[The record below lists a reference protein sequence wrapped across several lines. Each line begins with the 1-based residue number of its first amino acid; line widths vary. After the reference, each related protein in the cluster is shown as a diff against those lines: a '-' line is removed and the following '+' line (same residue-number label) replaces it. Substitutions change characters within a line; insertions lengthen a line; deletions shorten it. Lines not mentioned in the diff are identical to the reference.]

1 MFIDHL
7 HSQHLEEL
15 VHGSSV
21 NLHLAILNFHSLQGV
36 NAYQHILI
44 SNNLPRTNT
53 GIIKSGWLERYGHIT
68 AGGWW
73 CSGVDPLNNWQKM
86 EWGCFKP
93 TQPRRNKNGKSI
105 KYEHPPSTPTRVFC
119 LRVTEE
125 IWHQISQRYH
135 VTMPKDIT
143 INDDGEAQGFWPWVI
158 ESNIPII
165 ICEGVKKAAA
175 LLTQGYVAIGIP
187 GITSGYRVI
196 KNEFGKVTR
205 RRLIPDLEVF
215 ANRQLSFYICF
226 DFENQPRKVSAI
238 NNAIS
243 KLGYLLERK
252 NCSVKVIKL
261 PGKEKGVDDFITAK
275 GAKEF
280 EQIYHQSM
288 DLEVYIAQTKPH
300 IDLTIT
306 PSVTINQS
314 YLDKICLPSTGLVG
328 VKSAKG
334 TGKTTRLQAV
344 VEEAKNRCQPILL
357 ITHRIL
363 LGKFLCEKIGIRW
376 GIHPENQ
383 SSSSSCSPI
392 KSFGLCVDSLW
403 KLNPQDW
410 QGAIVILD
418 EVEQSLWH
426 LLNSN
431 TCKNKR
437 IKILSV
443 FQQLIATVVK
453 TGGLVI
459 AQDADL
465 SDVSLEYLQGLA
477 GDKITPW
484 VLVNKWKP
492 KRGWDVTFYDS
503 PNPTPLIHQ
512 LELDLITGKKCYVT
526 TDSRTGRYSC
536 ETIEDYLQN
545 RLYKLKRQ
553 FPHSLVVSSQTTN
566 TPAHPAIEC
575 LSAINE
581 KITDY
586 DMVFVTPSL
595 GTGISIDVQHFDRV
609 YGIFQGVIPD
619 SEARQALARVRDS
632 VPRFVWC
639 AKRGIGLIGSGS
651 TNYQLLSDWYQE
663 NQKENLALLSPLHK
677 IDVDLPAVYD
687 PIHLRTWAKL
697 SARVNSS
704 ITFYRQSLQEG
715 LIAEG
720 HKVTIGN
727 NTDYNSIIRGLR
739 SAFLKTPVNDLA
751 TRTRLILEIVQVQKD
766 WEQTR
771 QQSQHIKRNIKEI
784 KEHNQLMIAQAVVG
798 AKNIDYVEYQQLLT
812 KHSLTD
818 EQRYAIHKYILYTR
832 YGVPVT
838 TWLKM
843 RDDQGYYSQLLTH
856 YYLTHES
863 HYFHIKDQQEWK
875 QQLFWGEGKV
885 FLPDLK
891 TYTLKVE
898 ALRALGMCQFL
909 AQDRVFQENDNDII
923 WLKNVAIQSSQ
934 HINRALGVDISKK
947 PQSISGI
954 KILNLLMGLLGLKLR
969 QINQVYQV
977 NFDTLKDGREEIF
990 AIWQQ
995 RDHWQLYHLKTRAAQ
1010 DKCLQLGPLVSV
1022 N

>member
-1 MFIDHL
+1 M
-7 HSQHLEEL
+7 
-15 VHGSSV
+15 
-21 NLHLAILNFHSLQGV
+21 
-36 NAYQHILI
+36 
-44 SNNLPRTNT
+44 
-53 GIIKSGWLERYGHIT
+53 
-68 AGGWW
+68 
-73 CSGVDPLNNWQKM
+73 
-86 EWGCFKP
+86 
-93 TQPRRNKNGKSI
+93 
-105 KYEHPPSTPTRVFC
+105 
-119 LRVTEE
+119 
-125 IWHQISQRYH
+125 
-135 VTMPKDIT
+135 
-143 INDDGEAQGFWPWVI
+143 
-158 ESNIPII
+158 
-165 ICEGVKKAAA
+165 
-175 LLTQGYVAIGIP
+175 
-187 GITSGYRVI
+187 
-196 KNEFGKVTR
+196 
-205 RRLIPDLEVF
+205 
-215 ANRQLSFYICF
+215 
-226 DFENQPRKVSAI
+226 
-238 NNAIS
+238 
-243 KLGYLLERK
+243 
-252 NCSVKVIKL
+252 
-261 PGKEKGVDDFITAK
+261 DDFITAK

-784 KEHNQLMIAQAVVG
+784 KEHNQLMIAQAVVA

-909 AQDRVFQENDNDII
+909 AQDRVFQENDDDII

-934 HINRALGVDISKK
+934 HINRALGVDIAKK
-947 PQSISGI
+947 SQSISGI

-995 RDHWQLYHLKTRAAQ
+995 RDHWQLYHLKTRSAQ
-1010 DKCLQLGPLVSV
+1010 DKCQQLGPLVSV
-1022 N
+1022 

>member
-1 MFIDHL
+1 M
-7 HSQHLEEL
+7 
-15 VHGSSV
+15 
-21 NLHLAILNFHSLQGV
+21 
-36 NAYQHILI
+36 
-44 SNNLPRTNT
+44 
-53 GIIKSGWLERYGHIT
+53 
-68 AGGWW
+68 
-73 CSGVDPLNNWQKM
+73 
-86 EWGCFKP
+86 
-93 TQPRRNKNGKSI
+93 
-105 KYEHPPSTPTRVFC
+105 
-119 LRVTEE
+119 
-125 IWHQISQRYH
+125 
-135 VTMPKDIT
+135 
-143 INDDGEAQGFWPWVI
+143 
-158 ESNIPII
+158 
-165 ICEGVKKAAA
+165 
-175 LLTQGYVAIGIP
+175 AIGIP

-300 IDLTIT
+300 IDLTVT

-314 YLDKICLPSTGLVG
+314 YLDRIGLPSTGLVG

-383 SSSSSCSPI
+383 SPRSSCSPI

-663 NQKENLALLSPLHK
+663 NQQENLALLSPLHK

-798 AKNIDYVEYQQLLT
+798 AK
-812 KHSLTD
+812 
-818 EQRYAIHKYILYTR
+818 KY
-832 YGVPVT
+832 
-838 TWLKM
+838 
-843 RDDQGYYSQLLTH
+843 
-856 YYLTHES
+856 
-863 HYFHIKDQQEWK
+863 
-875 QQLFWGEGKV
+875 
-885 FLPDLK
+885 
-891 TYTLKVE
+891 
-898 ALRALGMCQFL
+898 
-909 AQDRVFQENDNDII
+909 
-923 WLKNVAIQSSQ
+923 
-934 HINRALGVDISKK
+934 
-947 PQSISGI
+947 
-954 KILNLLMGLLGLKLR
+954 
-969 QINQVYQV
+969 
-977 NFDTLKDGREEIF
+977 
-990 AIWQQ
+990 
-995 RDHWQLYHLKTRAAQ
+995 
-1010 DKCLQLGPLVSV
+1010 
-1022 N
+1022 

>member
-1 MFIDHL
+1 M
-7 HSQHLEEL
+7 
-15 VHGSSV
+15 
-21 NLHLAILNFHSLQGV
+21 
-36 NAYQHILI
+36 
-44 SNNLPRTNT
+44 
-53 GIIKSGWLERYGHIT
+53 
-68 AGGWW
+68 
-73 CSGVDPLNNWQKM
+73 
-86 EWGCFKP
+86 
-93 TQPRRNKNGKSI
+93 
-105 KYEHPPSTPTRVFC
+105 
-119 LRVTEE
+119 
-125 IWHQISQRYH
+125 
-135 VTMPKDIT
+135 
-143 INDDGEAQGFWPWVI
+143 
-158 ESNIPII
+158 
-165 ICEGVKKAAA
+165 
-175 LLTQGYVAIGIP
+175 
-187 GITSGYRVI
+187 
-196 KNEFGKVTR
+196 
-205 RRLIPDLEVF
+205 
-215 ANRQLSFYICF
+215 
-226 DFENQPRKVSAI
+226 
-238 NNAIS
+238 
-243 KLGYLLERK
+243 
-252 NCSVKVIKL
+252 
-261 PGKEKGVDDFITAK
+261 
-275 GAKEF
+275 
-280 EQIYHQSM
+280 
-288 DLEVYIAQTKPH
+288 
-300 IDLTIT
+300 
-306 PSVTINQS
+306 
-314 YLDKICLPSTGLVG
+314 
-328 VKSAKG
+328 
-334 TGKTTRLQAV
+334 
-344 VEEAKNRCQPILL
+344 
-357 ITHRIL
+357 
-363 LGKFLCEKIGIRW
+363 
-376 GIHPENQ
+376 
-383 SSSSSCSPI
+383 
-392 KSFGLCVDSLW
+392 
-403 KLNPQDW
+403 
-410 QGAIVILD
+410 
-418 EVEQSLWH
+418 
-426 LLNSN
+426 
-431 TCKNKR
+431 
-437 IKILSV
+437 
-443 FQQLIATVVK
+443 
-453 TGGLVI
+453 
-459 AQDADL
+459 
-465 SDVSLEYLQGLA
+465 
-477 GDKITPW
+477 
-484 VLVNKWKP
+484 NKWKP

-798 AKNIDYVEYQQLLT
+798 AKNIDYVQYQQLLT

-909 AQDRVFQENDNDII
+909 SQDRVFEENDNDII

-954 KILNLLMGLLGLKLR
+954 KILNLLLGLLGLKLR
-969 QINQVYQV
+969 RINQVYQI
-977 NFDTLKDGREEIF
+977 NFDMLKDGREEIF

-995 RDHWQLYHLKTRAAQ
+995 RDHWQLYHLKTRSAQ
-1010 DKCLQLGPLVSV
+1010 DKFLQLGPLVSV